1 LLLGQDV
8 GWVPAEPAKLIGNW
22 LALPGKLFL
31 GLIGLVLVPLIFVSI
46 IQGLNGSSNVGE
58 LRNIGIRLAVFVILT
73 TTLAAAIGIFMALF
87 IEPGSYMEIS
97 GLSGK
102 AAPAAPAAESAGTES
117 IKGRVPELIAGL
129 IPTSFL
135 QAAMNRD
142 MLAIVLVA
150 ILLGIACATADQEKV
165 RPFLRVLDAVLE
177 VAMTVVKWAMFLAP
191 WAVFGLMAQLVS
203 SVGFDTV
210 LGMGAYV
217 LAVLLGLLGLLLV
230 YLLLAAAFGGVGPI
244 SFLTRTGSV
253 QLLAFSTSSSAAV
266 MPLTIETAVVKLGVP
281 DNVAGL
287 VVPLGAT
294 INMAGTALYQ
304 AVAVIFLAQM
314 SGVTLSLPELALIVM
329 TLVVSSIGAPGTPGV
344 SIVILSNIVGGFG
357 IPTAGLVLIL
367 GVDRI
372 LDMCRT
378 TVNVMGDLT
387 ACTLLRSV
395 GSAKGADRPETSSA

>member
-1 LLLGQDV
+1 
-8 GWVPAEPAKLIGNW
+8 
-22 LALPGKLFL
+22 
-31 GLIGLVLVPLIFVSI
+31 
-46 IQGLNGSSNVGE
+46 
-58 LRNIGIRLAVFVILT
+58 
-73 TTLAAAIGIFMALF
+73 
-87 IEPGSYMEIS
+87 
-97 GLSGK
+97 
-102 AAPAAPAAESAGTES
+102 
-117 IKGRVPELIAGL
+117 
-129 IPTSFL
+129 
-135 QAAMNRD
+135 
-142 MLAIVLVA
+142 
-150 ILLGIACATADQEKV
+150 
-165 RPFLRVLDAVLE
+165 
-177 VAMTVVKWAMFLAP
+177 
-191 WAVFGLMAQLVS
+191 
-203 SVGFDTV
+203 
-210 LGMGAYV
+210 
-217 LAVLLGLLGLLLV
+217 
-230 YLLLAAAFGGVGPI
+230 
-244 SFLTRTGSV
+244 
-253 QLLAFSTSSSAAV
+253 